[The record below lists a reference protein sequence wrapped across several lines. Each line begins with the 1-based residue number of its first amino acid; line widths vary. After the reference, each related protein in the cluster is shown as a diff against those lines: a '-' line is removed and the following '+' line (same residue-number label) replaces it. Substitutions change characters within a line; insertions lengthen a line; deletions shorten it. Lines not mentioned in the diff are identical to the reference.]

1 MKEQEWQKLRPLLL
15 HNLALAGL
23 DQALQQIHQV
33 SCVPA
38 TIISSSVD
46 NTTVSLFNLQV
57 LLEEPE
63 LSGLLLLG
71 SLHRPEQ
78 VAVRLQNP
86 QNLDF

>member
-1 MKEQEWQKLRPLLL
+1 ML

-23 DQALQQIHQV
+23 DQALQEVHQV

-38 TIISSSVD
+38 TIISSRVE
-46 NTTVSLFNLQV
+46 NTKVQLSNLQV

-63 LSGLLLLG
+63 LGGLLLLG

-78 VAVRLQNP
+78 VAVRLQNS